1 MSLGLEGT
9 LDRTLSPREQM
20 SFGGM
25 EHYWSVGRS
34 ALACIEDG
42 LHAAG
47 RPAVSFDAAPYGVW
61 TILDL
66 PCGQGRV
73 LRHLRNAFPAARIT
87 ASDLDREGVEFCAE
101 TFGAIPLHS
110 ADDPSEIAL
119 PADHF
124 DLIWVGSLF
133 THVDAPKWDGFL
145 EAFRRTLRPGGVL
158 VFTVHGER
166 AYGYM
171 KRRAATYGHG
181 EPELDALTSKYDRD
195 GFAYARYPGQ
205 DWNYGTTLSSIEWVS
220 GRIREC
226 RGLRLVKFAPHG
238 WDNHQDCYTCV
249 RDA

>member
-9 LDRTLSPREQM
+9 LDRTLSPGEQM

-25 EHYWSVGRS
+25 EHYWSVGQS
-34 ALACIEDG
+34 ALECIEDG
-42 LHAAG
+42 LIAAG

-73 LRHLRNAFPAARIT
+73 LRHLRRAFPAARIT
-87 ASDLDREGVEFCAE
+87 ACDLEPEGVKFCAA

-110 ADDPSEIAL
+110 ADEPSEIAL

-133 THVDAPKWDGFL
+133 THVDAPKWDRFL
-145 EAFRRTLRPGGVL
+145 EVFRRALRPGGVL
-158 VFTVHGER
+158 VFTTHGER

-171 KRRAATYGHG
+171 KSRAATYGHG
-181 EPELDALTSKYDRD
+181 DPELEALTAGYERD

-205 DWNYGTTLSSIEWVS
+205 DWNYGTTLSRKAWVAE
-220 GRIREC
+220 RIGAC
-226 RGLRLVKFAPHG
+226 RGLRLVKSVEHG
-238 WDNHQDCYTCV
+238 WDRHQDCYTCT
-249 RDA
+249 REA